1 MVVPYRTAQ
10 NVGTA
15 IYNVFSMLVDDQTLW
30 IAAFQRGIEAV
41 DLKSRT
47 VKSYLADPSDPSSRV
62 FVLFRSS
69 SGRIWA
75 GTSVGLFYYDR
86 FEDRFVTRDPKVRI
100 SDITEDHAGRLWIA
114 TNEDG
119 LYSYDAR
126 TDLLQHYRYDPD
138 DPATI
143 SRNAVNTLAVDRT
156 NRLWIGTNGYGLCSY
171 NEKDG
176 FVRHETLPLPSKIIQ
191 RIIPENDR
199 LWITTDRGLIVFYP
213 ATGQLKRYSR
223 ADGLHTEQFM
233 SNSGILTSD
242 GRIVLGTTDGI
253 CTFPPPP

>member
-1 MVVPYRTAQ
+1 M
-10 NVGTA
+10 
-15 IYNVFSMLVDDQTLW
+15 
-30 IAAFQRGIEAV
+30 
-41 DLKSRT
+41 
-47 VKSYLADPSDPSSRV
+47 
-62 FVLFRSS
+62 
-69 SGRIWA
+69 
-75 GTSVGLFYYDR
+75 
-86 FEDRFVTRDPKVRI
+86 
-100 SDITEDHAGRLWIA
+100 
-114 TNEDG
+114 
-119 LYSYDAR
+119 
-126 TDLLQHYRYDPD
+126 
-138 DPATI
+138 
-143 SRNAVNTLAVDRT
+143 NTLAVDRT

-253 CTFPPPP
+253 CTFTPPP